1 MKIYGFGVDLVN
13 IDRIKKT
20 IKRNKNFKKRV
31 FSKQEIL
38 NCKKKKNIFS
48 CYAKKYAAKEAF
60 SKALGTGISKG
71 LSFNEIEILNN
82 KEGKPTIKLKK
93 NTYLVAKKIIKKS
106 AFKCFV
112 TISDEN
118 PFALAAVIISI

>member
-20 IKRNKNFKKRV
+20 IKRNKRFKTRI

-38 NCKKKKNIFS
+38 DCERKKNIFS
-48 CYAKKYAAKEAF
+48 CFAKKYAAKEAF

-82 KEGKPTIKLKK
+82 KKGKPLINLRKKTKLVTK
-93 NTYLVAKKIIKKS
+93 TIIKNKT
-106 AFKCFV
+106 FKCFV
-112 TISDEN
+112 TISDEQ
-118 PFALAAVIISI
+118 PFALAAVIISK